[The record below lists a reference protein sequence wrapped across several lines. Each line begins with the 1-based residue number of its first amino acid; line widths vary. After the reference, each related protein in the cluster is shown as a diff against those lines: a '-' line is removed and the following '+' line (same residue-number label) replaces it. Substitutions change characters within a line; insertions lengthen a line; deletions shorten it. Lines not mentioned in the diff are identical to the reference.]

1 MHCYMAWFW
10 LFIKVYKLVYDPP
23 LMFGMANGQDNL
35 PGAFRHRCREFHGC
49 GSAAWHV
56 LTGYGWL
63 WFWDSVG
70 GRVDLV
76 GGFKHFLFPIIHGIS
91 RDNPS
96 HWLIFFQRGW
106 NHQPVMGQ
114 CWLTSL
120 GLAGRMAHW
129 CGRSPQRVEYD
140 RVPQWRR
147 TSSFSALEMAN
158 FVPSTPEVPS
168 PLVRYVWN
176 HTKSK

>member
-96 HWLIFFQRGW
+96 HWLIFFRGVETTNQW
-106 NHQPVMGQ
+106 WGSVD
-114 CWLTSL
+114 WLLWASQAEWHTGVGGHHRGSNTIESHSGGEHPLFRLWRWQTS
-120 GLAGRMAHW
+120 
-129 CGRSPQRVEYD
+129 CPQRP
-140 RVPQWRR
+140 RC
-147 TSSFSALEMAN
+147 L
-158 FVPSTPEVPS
+158 
-168 PLVRYVWN
+168 PLW
-176 HTKSK
+176 